1 MTILVTGAAGFV
13 GAYTCR
19 ALQARGEAVVGLDN
33 YNDYYDPQL
42 KRDRVAA
49 LCPEADL
56 RTLDLTDRDGLTAL
70 FDAIAPDRV
79 IHLAAQAGVRYSL
92 TNPHAY
98 VDSNLTGF
106 VNLLELCRHRGVQ
119 HLVYASSS
127 SVYGDSATPPFSE
140 DQRVDQPRSLY
151 AATKAANEL
160 MAHTYAHLY
169 RLRTTGLRFFTVYG
183 PWGRPDMAPLLFSRA
198 VLAGR
203 PIEVFNHG
211 HMRRDFTFIDDIVN
225 GVLGALD
232 HPPAADVAP
241 PAVPHRV
248 FNLGNHTP
256 VELEHFIAVIE
267 AAAGVT
273 VQKVYKPMQPGD
285 MVETMADTARAQAA
299 FGFETSTAIDVG
311 LPQVVAWCRDYFGER
326 A

>member
-1 MTILVTGAAGFV
+1 MPTLVTGAAGFI
-13 GAYTCR
+13 GAHTVR
-19 ALQARGEAVVGLDN
+19 ALRAAGQLVVGLDN

-49 LCPEADL
+49 LCPNADI
-56 RTLDLTDRDGLTAL
+56 RTLDLTDRDGLAAL
-70 FDAIAPDRV
+70 FDEVQPTRV
-79 IHLAAQAGVRYSL
+79 VHLAAQAGVRYSL
-92 TNPHAY
+92 QNPYAY
-98 VDSNLTGF
+98 VDSNLVGF
-106 VNLLELCRHRGVQ
+106 VNMLELCRHRGVQ

-140 DQRVDQPRSLY
+140 DQRIDQPRSLY

-160 MAHTYAHLY
+160 MAHTYAQLY
-169 RLRTTGLRFFTVYG
+169 GLRATGLRFFTVYG

-211 HMRRDFTFIDDIVN
+211 RMRRDFTFVADIVA

-232 HPPAADVAP
+232 HPSGE
-241 PAVPHRV
+241 AVPHRV

-256 VELEHFIAVIE
+256 VELERFIAVIE
-267 AAAGVT
+267 AAAGRSAE
-273 VQKVYKPMQPGD
+273 KVYRPMQPGD
-285 MVETMADTARAQAA
+285 MIETMADTARAHAA
-299 FGFETSTAIDVG
+299 FGFDPSTPIELG
-311 LPQVVAWCRDYFGER
+311 LPQVVDWCREYFG
-326 A
+326 AAA